1 MRKNKKKA
9 VSLTGMLLCL
19 LLLLAV
25 PVQAAGTEADEPT
38 GGSTEETK
46 AEYTIK
52 LPSISVEYT
61 SVGGEQIINFNYAAQ
76 LAFKNYVETESS
88 GRMNVEIYTN
98 GTLGNG
104 PEVLLQCMQ
113 GVNEATTT
121 GEADL
126 SSYYPEIQIFSIP
139 YCYNNRTEFYALL
152 DSDYMQSIYDDIAKK
167 TGVRIIAAF
176 DNGGFRNISNSKREI
191 KTAEDLKGLKIRCM
205 QSSAHVYLFE
215 TLKAVPTSLA
225 FSELYSALQTGVVD
239 GQENAPMVM
248 LDNSIYEVQDYY
260 TLDGHLISPAYIAV
274 NEKWLNGLPDDLKK
288 IVLDGGKICQ
298 TAARGSITSGEMLAL
313 DVLKN
318 AGVKIYAPTA
328 EEKESFQI
336 AKEPVIEWLTGEIGE
351 EPVKA
356 YLDAVESVKK
366 GVAVESRVESE
377 DSASLLSGSFVYFII
392 IIILVLIIAVLVI
405 KIAKKPEADRKK

>member
-1 MRKNKKKA
+1 MKTSKKMTA
-9 VSLTGMLLCL
+9 
-19 LLLLAV
+19 LLAV
-25 PVQAAGTEADEPT
+25 LMFSLQMFCTVPVMA
-38 GGSTEETK
+38 STAEETDK
-46 AEYTIK
+46 TSNSEEAEYTIK

-76 LAFKNYVETESS
+76 LAFKNYVETESL
-88 GRMNVEIYTN
+88 GRMKVELYTN
-98 GTLGNG
+98 GALGSG
-104 PEVLLQCMQ
+104 PEILLQCMQ

-139 YCYNNRTEFYALL
+139 YCYNNRTEFYNLL
-152 DSDYMQSIYDDIAKK
+152 DSDYMQSIYDEIAQK
-167 TGVRIIAAF
+167 TGIRIIAAF
-176 DNGGFRNISNSKREI
+176 DNGGFRNISNSKRKI
-191 KTAEDLKGLKIRCM
+191 KTADDLKGLKIRCM

-274 NEKWLNGLPDDLKK
+274 NEKWLNDLPEELKK
-288 IVLDGGKICQ
+288 IVLDGGKICE
-298 TAARGSITSGEMLAL
+298 TAARGAITSGEMLAL

-318 AGVKIYAPTA
+318 AGVDIYAPTV
-328 EEKESFQI
+328 EEKETFQI
-336 AKEPVIEWLTGEIGE
+336 AKEPVIEWLTGEIGK
-351 EPVKA
+351 EPVDT
-356 YLDAVESVKK
+356 YLDAVENVKK
-366 GVAVESRVESE
+366 GEDVETKAKSEESE
-377 DSASLLSGSFVYFII
+377 SLLSGSFVYLII
-392 IIILVLIIAVLVI
+392 IIILLLVIVILIIKMV
-405 KIAKKPEADRKK
+405 KKPATEEKK